1 MDADKI
7 KTILLLKTIAILI
20 MVELMAMA
28 ANAWL
33 NTPPI
38 FIICIAR
45 IMEAILFLL
54 VVILDDSSLEI
65 IGLKGSTILYGLK
78 KGIIWS
84 VGFGVVAAV
93 LFIIIYLTGNNPL
106 MLIRSNIPEK
116 LTVFIFFLLI
126 GGIIAP
132 VTEEIFFRGI
142 LYGYLRRFN
151 VVLAIILSA
160 VMFAFLHWRSG
171 LPVTQF
177 IGGLVFAVA
186 FEKEKSLMTPVTI
199 HILGNL
205 AIFTLS
211 TPWFQGIFIS

>member
-1 MDADKI
+1 MDTGKI
-7 KTILLLKTIAILI
+7 KTILLLKTIAILVI
-20 MVELMAMA
+20 VELMAMA
-28 ANAWL
+28 VNAWL

-38 FIICIAR
+38 FILCIAR

-54 VVILDDSSLEI
+54 VIILDDRSLEI
-65 IGLKGSTILYGLK
+65 IGLKGTTLLFGLK
-78 KGIIWS
+78 RGIIWS
-84 VGFGVVAAV
+84 VGFGVVAAI
-93 LFIIIYLTGNNPL
+93 LFIIIYLAGNNPL
-106 MLIRSNIPEK
+106 MFIRSNIPEK
-116 LTVFIFFLLI
+116 LTVFISFLLI

-151 VVLAIILSA
+151 VILAIILSA

-171 LPVTQF
+171 FPITQF
-177 IGGLVFAVA
+177 IGGLVFAIA
-186 FEKEKSLMTPVTI
+186 FEKEKNLITPVTI

-211 TPWFQGIFIS
+211 TPWFQGIFVS